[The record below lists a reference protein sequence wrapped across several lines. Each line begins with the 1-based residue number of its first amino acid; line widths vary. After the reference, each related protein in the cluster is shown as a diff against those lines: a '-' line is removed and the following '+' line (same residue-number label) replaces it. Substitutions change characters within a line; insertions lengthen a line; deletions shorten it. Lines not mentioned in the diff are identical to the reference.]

1 MIMSQTEES
10 SEKMRTAQGGRMNA
24 YMNSYN
30 KIESAYSPRRS
41 ARRRRFVRRVA
52 EVADRLLT
60 FIDVIID
67 ALSSERVARAVKVGV
82 TTVCFFA
89 VIGVVGGIE
98 SGTIGWVGG
107 FIWSSLI
114 AGVEFT
120 CLKGLK

>member
-1 MIMSQTEES
+1 
-10 SEKMRTAQGGRMNA
+10 MNA

-60 FIDVIID
+60 LIDVIVD
-67 ALSSERVARAVKVGV
+67 AVSSARVARAVRVGV

-89 VIGVVGGIE
+89 VVGVIGGIE
-98 SGTIGWVGG
+98 SGAIGWVGG
-107 FIWSSLI
+107 FVWAAVI
-114 AGVEFT
+114 AAVEFS
-120 CLKGLK
+120 CLKKLK